1 MILTR
6 TLISTVRTAVR
17 DSFSAARVSHI
28 DIGLRARDTEH
39 VTANSLL
46 WADEADL
53 FDLEPLNDLRDVE
66 PDSRGYVVLDAY
78 VYGTDAWAVT
88 TSLLGNRDIVLRTVA
103 GRTHFVG
110 VTSTAAATARLLQA

>member
-66 PDSRGYVVLDAY
+66 PDSRGFVVLDAY
-78 VYGTDAWAVT
+78 VYGTDRFVVT
-88 TSLLGNRDIVLRTVA
+88 TGLLGNLDIVLRQQDGA
-103 GRTHFVG
+103 PHLVG
-110 VTSTAAATARLLQA
+110 TAKTAAATARLLQA